1 MKARVACGV
10 LAWLLVAA
18 CNRPDSVLF
27 SDVDTPP
34 GSTGGTDAQNLPPP
48 TAGNGVGG
56 SHPAAVAGSGG
67 TTGGSGGSS
76 APMDGGAPS
85 NGEAGA
91 PDAPGMAGASDGGG
105 SGGSGGA
112 AVAGGGTGGKP
123 GPVEPVCGNGK
134 RETGEECDDG
144 GHEGKDGCSAAC
156 KVVCG
161 DHGEG
166 AVKSEDFHCYVGFDQ
181 NAFEG
186 AVADCKALGAHIVSI
201 TSAAENEVVSSL
213 VRNSKWIG
221 GFENVPLTSP
231 GGGQYEWVTGEP
243 FGYENWAEDEPD
255 SAEYRC
261 NSNGPSIGPRC
272 YEHCILMEG
281 GGIWLDSRC
290 DVSDGYICEWEPAG
304 E

>member
-1 MKARVACGV
+1 MKARVACSV

-27 SDVDTPP
+27 SDVEPP
-34 GSTGGTDAQNLPPP
+34 SGSTGGTDAQNPPP
-48 TAGNGVGG
+48 MTAGNGTGG
-56 SHPAAVAGSGG
+56 SRSGAVAGSGG
-67 TTGGSGGSS
+67 STSGSGG
-76 APMDGGAPS
+76 APVPMDGGAPS
-85 NGEAGA
+85 NGDGGA
-91 PDAPGMAGASDGGG
+91 PDSPGMAGASDGGG
-105 SGGSGGA
+105 SGGVAGSVA
-112 AVAGGGTGGKP
+112 TAGGGTGGKP
-123 GPVEPVCGNGK
+123 APPEPVCGNGK

-231 GGGQYEWVTGEP
+231 GQGQYEWVTGEP

-261 NSNGPSIGPRC
+261 NSSGPIGPRC

-281 GGIWLDSRC
+281 GGTWLDSRC
-290 DVSDGYICEWEPAG
+290 DASDGYVCEWEPAG
-304 E
+304 D